1 MALRSS
7 QGRVYSVSAKCFY
20 RHGADRL
27 HGLYFSYVCSL
38 FPSWSPDSSQYP
50 AIHIQNLTV
59 NKVTPATGQKNCR
72 TLQIIRIAPL
82 ASGCALQNKFIQRI
96 ARCSNR
102 CCLLGGK

>member
-1 MALRSS
+1 
-7 QGRVYSVSAKCFY
+7 
-20 RHGADRL
+20 
-27 HGLYFSYVCSL
+27 GLYFSYVCSL

-102 CCLLGGK
+102 CCLLGGKITRANAVHLDVVASPFRCHAAG